1 VLANANNRVVPP
13 EHPVFLGRDW
23 HDDSRFRRIGAL
35 LAARPQH
42 DAEGFAAMQRDTLS
56 LFARDLLGPESL
68 LRDLPPPE
76 GAAGTAHA
84 LLLGW
89 DGDIAPHLPQPLIF
103 NAWVQRVGWLAMAAG
118 GVPAGAWPV
127 RSGFLRLVLAP
138 DGSGAAWCGG
148 DCRALAARALAE
160 VVAELQT
167 TEGTD
172 PAGWRW
178 GNHHLARF
186 EHPLLR
192 FLPGLGA
199 LTRLEAATGGDEWT
213 ISRGGGRGGQGPEP
227 WAHVHGAGL
236 RLVADLGDP
245 DATLAVIATGQSG
258 HPFSAHWGDLLAPW
272 RDGGTLALGRQVP
285 GQATRLRL
293 LP

>member
-1 VLANANNRVVPP
+1 
-13 EHPVFLGRDW
+13 
-23 HDDSRFRRIGAL
+23 
-35 LAARPQH
+35 
-42 DAEGFAAMQRDTLS
+42 
-56 LFARDLLGPESL
+56 
-68 LRDLPPPE
+68 
-76 GAAGTAHA
+76 
-84 LLLGW
+84 
-89 DGDIAPHLPQPLIF
+89 
-103 NAWVQRVGWLAMAAG
+103 MAAG

-178 GNHHLARF
+178 GNHHVARF